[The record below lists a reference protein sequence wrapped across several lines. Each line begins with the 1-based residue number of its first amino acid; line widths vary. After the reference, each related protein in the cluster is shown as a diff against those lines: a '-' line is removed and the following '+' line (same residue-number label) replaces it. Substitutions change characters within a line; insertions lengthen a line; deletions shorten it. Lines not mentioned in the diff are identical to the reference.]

1 MKLKLLAATA
11 FTALCLFG
19 QTDSTDGDGGP
30 APVPE
35 PATFVMLGLGLA
47 AVGYG
52 AWRRN
57 RKQ

>member
-1 MKLKLLAATA
+1 MKLRLLAATA
-11 FTALCLFG
+11 LTAICLFG
-19 QTDSTDGDGGP
+19 QTDGTDGAL

-35 PATFVMLGLGLA
+35 PATFVLLGVGLA
-47 AVGYG
+47 AVGYS

>member
-11 FTALCLFG
+11 LTAMCLFG
-19 QTDSTDGDGGP
+19 QTDSTDGGP

-35 PATFVMLGLGLA
+35 PATFVLLGVGLA

>member
-1 MKLKLLAATA
+1 MKLKLLAATGL
-11 FTALCLFG
+11 TALGLFA
-19 QTDSTDGDGGP
+19 QTDGDGGP